1 MSNRDSITEATRAV
15 VQRFYDCI
23 LAADFEGVLS
33 FHEDIE
39 IHEPE
44 CLPYGG
50 IYKGKEGA
58 LKLFPEATKFLDV
71 KAFKVEAIIADGNRA
86 VGMLAAAVVGSGQSV
101 KVAEESIIRDGKI
114 YRVNVFQ
121 FDPTLVSNAAKN
133 KTVSRKADP
142 NQETE

>member
-1 MSNRDSITEATRAV
+1 MSNRDSTTEATRAV

-33 FHEDIE
+33 CFHEDIE

-101 KVAEESIIRDGKI
+101 KVARNPSS
-114 YRVNVFQ
+114 V
-121 FDPTLVSNAAKN
+121 
-133 KTVSRKADP
+133 
-142 NQETE
+142 TERYTE